1 MCQLGARLQ
10 VLKNNMSIE
19 GFENPYRQSFFFG
32 ITFGIKKTNVL
43 FLWKKMAPAV
53 GIEPTTRV
61 SYQVIKCH
69 KVSYL

>member
-53 GIEPTTRV
+53 GIEPTIQSHLKKIFTKTV
-61 SYQVIKCH
+61 H
-69 KVSYL
+69 E